1 VKRTLM
7 ALVLGLFALPALAA
21 AQGKTIE
28 QPPDHPY
35 GALEDGPGAQLTR
48 NSCGICHSTDY
59 IVIQPRGDAKQWDG
73 VVTKM
78 LKVYGA
84 PISEADAKAIVEYLA
99 TAYGPRR

>member
-1 VKRTLM
+1 VKLILV
-7 ALVLGLFALPALAA
+7 ALVLGLGLPALALA
-21 AQGKTIE
+21 EGKTIE

-35 GALEDGPGAQLTR
+35 AALSDGPGAQLTR

-59 IVIQPRGDAKQWDG
+59 IVTQPRGDAKQWDA

-84 PISEADAKAIVEYLA
+84 PISEADAKAIIEYLA
-99 TAYGPRR
+99 TAYGPSR

>member
-1 VKRTLM
+1 MKRTFI
-7 ALVLGLFALPALAA
+7 ALALGLMALPALAA
-21 AQGKTIE
+21 GEGKTIE

-35 GALEDGPGAQLTR
+35 AALEERPGVQLTR

-59 IVIQPRGDAKQWDG
+59 IVTQPRGDAKQWEG

-99 TAYGPRR
+99 TAYGPRP

>member
-1 VKRTLM
+1 VKRIFI
-7 ALVLGLFALPALAA
+7 ALVLGLALPALAA
-21 AQGKTIE
+21 AEGKTIE
-28 QPPDHPY
+28 QPPDHAY
-35 GALEDGPGAQLTR
+35 SALPDGPGAQLTR
-48 NSCGICHSTDY
+48 NGCGICHSTDY
-59 IVIQPRGDAKQWDG
+59 IVTQPRGDAKQWDA

>member
-1 VKRTLM
+1 MKRTFV
-7 ALVLGLFALPALAA
+7 ALLGIVVLPALAA
-21 AQGKTIE
+21 GDGRRIE

-35 GALEDGPGAQLTR
+35 ATLEDGPGAQLTR
-48 NSCGICHSTDY
+48 NSCGICHSIDY
-59 IVIQPRGDAKQWDG
+59 IVTQPRGDAKQWDG

-78 LKVYGA
+78 MKVYGA